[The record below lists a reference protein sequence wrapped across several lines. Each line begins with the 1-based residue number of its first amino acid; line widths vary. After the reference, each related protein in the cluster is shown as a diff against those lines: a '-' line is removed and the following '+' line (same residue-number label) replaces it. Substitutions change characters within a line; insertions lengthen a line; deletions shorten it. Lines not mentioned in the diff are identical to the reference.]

1 MRIPFNRPNMTG
13 EEFQFMSEAHLRG
26 QIAGDGFFTAQCSEY
41 LKQLTGA
48 AGALLTTSASSALDM
63 SAILLDLKPGDEVIL
78 PSFTFV
84 STANAF
90 ALRGA
95 IPVFVDIR
103 VDTLNIDETLIE
115 EAITDR
121 TRAIVPVHYAG
132 VACEMDNILS
142 LAEANSLAVVEDA
155 AQAIY
160 SRYKGRPLGAL
171 GSFGCYSFHETKN
184 ITSGEGGVLLV
195 GEDKDVDRAEVVRE
209 KGTNRS
215 RFFRGQVDRYTW
227 VDLGSSFLPG
237 ELTMAFLWAQ
247 LLHGEETTKSRL
259 RIWDL
264 YYEAFE
270 ALENE
275 GLVRRPVVP
284 PDCEHNAHMFYLLL
298 PNLEVRSEFI
308 DFMHSKEIGTV
319 FHYVPLHSAPAGLRL
334 GRSVGSM
341 SVTESISERIVRL
354 PMWAGIEPFVDE
366 IIEAV
371 FLYFRGTK

>member
-1 MRIPFNRPNMTG
+1 M
-13 EEFQFMSEAHLRG
+13 
-26 QIAGDGFFTAQCSEY
+26 
-41 LKQLTGA
+41 
-48 AGALLTTSASSALDM
+48 
-63 SAILLDLKPGDEVIL
+63 
-78 PSFTFV
+78 
-84 STANAF
+84 
-90 ALRGA
+90 
-95 IPVFVDIR
+95 
-103 VDTLNIDETLIE
+103 
-115 EAITDR
+115 
-121 TRAIVPVHYAG
+121 PVHYAG